1 MASSAVKSGQLK
13 VITYDN
19 KSDGVQTSDAFWRS
33 ARVLSTGEI
42 VSLHV
47 QEVKSIARR
56 HLQISLIQYGQV
68 W

>member
-47 QEVKSIARR
+47 QEVKSIAWHR
-56 HLQISLIQYGQV
+56 LGISMTQYGHV